1 MFCLAED
8 MISIP
13 VSMLREMQ
21 QTVQRQANTI
31 STMGEQITQMTAR
44 IEELTQMLRNAQRA
58 RFGQHSE

>member
-31 STMGEQITQMTAR
+31 STMGEQMAKMNLR

-58 RFGQHSE
+58 RFGQNSE